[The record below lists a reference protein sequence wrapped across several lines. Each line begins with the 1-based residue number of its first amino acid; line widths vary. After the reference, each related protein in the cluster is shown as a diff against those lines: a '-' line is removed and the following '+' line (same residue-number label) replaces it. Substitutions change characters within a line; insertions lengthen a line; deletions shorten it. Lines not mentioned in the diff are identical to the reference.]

1 MFMKKL
7 LLRSMLFVALVG
19 GLTVCGID
27 QPAAPVAPTAPPD
40 ASLLGIDLNQ
50 TLKSVL
56 QPLSCN
62 TRGYGSVTKTIG
74 SAGGV
79 IVVGPHSLVIPPN
92 ALDRNVAITA
102 TAPKGSHILVEF
114 QPAGLQFERSTA
126 LTLSY
131 KECGLLVLNPKVVY
145 VDGRFRVLEQL
156 LTLPN
161 LLGKTATGKV
171 DHFSGYS
178 LAE

>member
-1 MFMKKL
+1 MFIKKL
-7 LLRSMLFVALVG
+7 VLRSMLFVALVG

-27 QPAAPVAPTAPPD
+27 QPAAPVAPPAPD

-62 TRGYGSVTKTIG
+62 TKGYGSVTKTIG
-74 SAGGV
+74 SNGGV
-79 IVVGPHSLVIPPN
+79 IAIGPHTLVIPPR
-92 ALDRNVAITA
+92 ALDKNVTITA
-102 TAPKGSHILVEF
+102 TAPQGKRILVEF
-114 QPAGLQFERSTA
+114 QPAGLQFDTPTA

-131 KECGLLVLNPKVVY
+131 KECGILVLNPKVVY
-145 VDGRFRVLEQL
+145 VDGQFRILETL

-171 DHFSGYS
+171 EHFSGYS

>member
-1 MFMKKL
+1 MLIKKL
-7 LLRSMLFVALVG
+7 VLRSMLFVALVG

-27 QPAAPVAPTAPPD
+27 QPAAPVAPTPPD

-50 TLKSVL
+50 TLKSIL

-74 SAGGV
+74 SNGGTIV
-79 IVVGPHSLVIPPN
+79 IGPHSLVIPPR
-92 ALDRNVAITA
+92 ALSNNVTITA
-102 TAPKGSHILVEF
+102 TAPQGRHILVEF
-114 QPAGLQFERSTA
+114 EPSGLRFQTAAA

-131 KECGLLVLNPKVVY
+131 RECGILVLNPKVVY
-145 VDGRFRVLEQL
+145 VDGKFRILETL
-156 LTLPN
+156 FTLPN
-161 LLGKTATGKV
+161 LLGKTATGRV
-171 DHFSGYS
+171 EHFSGYS

>member
-7 LLRSMLFVALVG
+7 LQRSMLFVALVG

-27 QPAAPVAPTAPPD
+27 QPSAPVAPPPPNAD
-40 ASLLGIDLNQ
+40 LLGIDLNS
-50 TLKSVL
+50 LVKSIL

-62 TRGYGSVTKTIG
+62 TNGYGSVTKTIG
-74 SAGGV
+74 SGGGI
-79 IVVGPHSLVIPPN
+79 IVLGPHNLVIPPN
-92 ALDRNVAITA
+92 ALDRNVSITA
-102 TAPKGSHILVEF
+102 TAPKGKHILVEF
-114 QPAGLQFERSTA
+114 QPAGLQFKTSSA

-131 KECGLLVLNPKVVY
+131 KECGILVLDPKVVY
-145 VDGRFRVLEQL
+145 VDGSFNILEQL
-156 LTLPN
+156 LTIPN

-171 DHFSGYS
+171 KHFSGYS